1 MEQYRLYSV
10 QCTPTLYNKFTHIIH
25 THAHWASHSVSSQC
39 VAHTHTHTYI
49 YIYIYIYIN
58 VVLYNC
64 VNR

>member
-39 VAHTHTHTYI
+39 VAHTHTYI
-49 YIYIYIYIN
+49 YIYIYI
-58 VVLYNC
+58 
-64 VNR
+64 